1 MSDSNLDS
9 FYKQIEKAT
18 REEGVLDPT
27 GKSVVLFRV
36 AIENGAATIGLAS
49 ILHVMSK
56 ILSSVLAISAADDD
70 QNEEDFLKN
79 FDPDDP
85 IKH

>member
-1 MSDSNLDS
+1 MSDSNLNS
-9 FYKQIEKAT
+9 FYERIEKAT

-56 ILSSVLAISAADDD
+56 ILSSVLAISASDDD